1 MNRLK
6 TAVMA
11 LLIVIAL
18 LLYALNPDDRDI
30 HESPTTTVKPFDDA
44 LQAPEPV
51 RVAEDSPQDDADPHE
66 YDAKLTQDK
75 PEPVT
80 EPEPTAITVEA
91 TFYTARCEGCS
102 GITKLG
108 YDVRQT
114 IYVNGKRV
122 IAVDPALIPL
132 GSIVHVDL
140 EDGQSF
146 EAIAGDIGGAIK
158 GKRVDVLVATKEE
171 AYRKGRQQAVVTI
184 LK

>member
-1 MNRLK
+1 MYRLD

-30 HESPTTTVKPFDDA
+30 NESPTTTVKPFDDA
-44 LQAPEPV
+44 LQVPEPV
-51 RVAEDSPQDDADPHE
+51 IIAKDNPKNDAEPHE
-66 YDAKLTQDK
+66 YDAKLTQEE
-75 PEPVT
+75 PELVA
-80 EPEPTAITVEA
+80 EPEPTVITVEA
-91 TFYTARCEGCS
+91 TFYTAYCEGCI

-114 IYVNGKRV
+114 IYINGYRV

-132 GSIVHVDL
+132 GSIVRVEL

-146 EAIAGDIGGAIK
+146 DAIAGDTGGAIK
-158 GKRVDVLVATKEE
+158 GARIDVLVATKAE
-171 AYRKGRQQAVVTI
+171 AYQLGRQQATVTI